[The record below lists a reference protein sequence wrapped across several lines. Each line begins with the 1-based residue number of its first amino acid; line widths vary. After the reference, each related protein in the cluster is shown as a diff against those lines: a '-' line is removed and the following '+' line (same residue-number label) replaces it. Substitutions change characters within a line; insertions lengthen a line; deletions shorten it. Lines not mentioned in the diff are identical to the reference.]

1 MAIQGGWEYVYIKN
15 DKTRL
20 RVVCKEDNCPFFLF
34 ASKMQHESTIQMKE
48 YVLEHKCTRK
58 FNNSIVRMR
67 YLTARFKDQIAL
79 NQEITP
85 DSLAK
90 TMSASIRARV
100 SRSMAYR
107 AKRIALLEVEGSIRE
122 QYDRLR
128 DYGMELQRVDPA
140 TSIDIKCDFNNKK
153 KLPIFK
159 RMYICLGALK
169 NGFKAG
175 CRAVIGLDGAH
186 LKSCFGGQLLTAVGI
201 DANNTSWVVAYAMVE
216 LETKDSWIWFLE
228 LLVKDLSIEN
238 DGAGW
243 TFISDKQK
251 GLKPAFE
258 DVVPSAS
265 IRFCARHLWTNFTKL
280 FPGKVMKDQMWKAAK
295 STTLPYFLKEM
306 EEMKSLDV
314 DAYNWLTAPE
324 RPPKHWSRVYFR
336 TCNNC
341 DILINNMCESFN
353 ALILEARGKPPITMF
368 EEIRMKL
375 MRRIQIRKDKMA
387 TYHGNICPK
396 ARNVIEK
403 NKVKAAEDCISI
415 FNGGDQAEVEN
426 IEGSKNVVDLAA
438 RTCSCRRWDLTGIP
452 CKHAISAI
460 FGKREDVDHY
470 VADCYLKSTYMTIY
484 SNLFMPV
491 NSMDMWSRS
500 EEPTILPPQYSRQ
513 PGRPKTKR
521 IKDPSEKLQDSV
533 GKLGRVQRSFKCGNY
548 NQVGHNVKTCQ
559 RHLPPKEKKTSVVS
573 KKRKENNEAGQGS
586 GNQSKRGKKGPMTA
600 NELRQK
606 VKERAEYQR
615 KKWVAQKVASLAE
628 NRCAPTRGRPRQ
640 ATSAPT
646 ASRHVQATST
656 TITSRPPQAPR
667 ASTKQVATPTRSSQ
681 RIRENSGK
689 GEGK

>member
-1 MAIQGGWEYVYIKN
+1 
-15 DKTRL
+15 
-20 RVVCKEDNCPFFLF
+20 
-34 ASKMQHESTIQMKE
+34 
-48 YVLEHKCTRK
+48 
-58 FNNSIVRMR
+58 
-67 YLTARFKDQIAL
+67 
-79 NQEITP
+79 
-85 DSLAK
+85 
-90 TMSASIRARV
+90 
-100 SRSMAYR
+100 
-107 AKRIALLEVEGSIRE
+107 
-122 QYDRLR
+122 
-128 DYGMELQRVDPA
+128 MELYRVDPA

-175 CRAVIGLDGAH
+175 CKVMIGLDEAH

-201 DANNTSWVVAYAMVE
+201 DANNTSWVVVYAMVE
-216 LETKDSWIWFLE
+216 LETKDSWTWFLE

-238 DGAGW
+238 DGVGW

-251 GLKPAFE
+251 GLKSAFE
-258 DVVPSAS
+258 DVVSSAQ

-295 STTLPYFLKEM
+295 STTLPYFLKEI
-306 EEMKSLDV
+306 EEMKALDV
-314 DAYNWLTAPE
+314 DAYNWLTVPE
-324 RPPKHWSRVYFR
+324 WPPKHWSKTYFR
-336 TCNNC
+336 TGNNC

-353 ALILEARGKPPITMF
+353 ALIIEARGKPPITMF

-375 MRRIQIRKDKMA
+375 IRRIQIRKDKMA
-387 TYHGNICPK
+387 AYHGNICPR

-403 NKVKAAEDCISI
+403 NKVKAVEDCIST

-438 RTCSCRRWDLTGIP
+438 RICSCRRWDLIGIP

-460 FGKREDVDHY
+460 FGKREDVDDF

-484 SNLFMPV
+484 SNLIMP
-491 NSMDMWSRS
+491 
-500 EEPTILPPQYSRQ
+500 
-513 PGRPKTKR
+513 
-521 IKDPSEKLQDSV
+521 
-533 GKLGRVQRSFKCGNY
+533 
-548 NQVGHNVKTCQ
+548 
-559 RHLPPKEKKTSVVS
+559 RHLPPKEKKTSAVS
-573 KKRKENNEAGQGS
+573 KKRKEINEAGQDS

-606 VKERAEYQR
+606 MKERAEYQR
-615 KKWVAQKVASLAE
+615 KKVGCTEGSKLGRKQV
-628 NRCAPTRGRPRQ
+628 CPTRGRPRQ

-646 ASRHVQATST
+646 ASRLVQA
-656 TITSRPPQAPR
+656 TSRPPQAPR